1 MSAMC
6 RRCRV
11 KKANRPRGLCWTCYH
26 TPGAIDLFPSTSK
39 FAYCEVTDFY
49 GKVKPPP
56 VPTNALPGSDEKVA
70 VMAERASGFFSLFHP
85 SDNSGREECA

>member
-6 RRCRV
+6 RRCRI
-11 KKANRPRGLCWTCYH
+11 KKANRPLGMCWTCYY
-26 TPGAIDLFPSTSK
+26 TPGARDRFQSTSK
-39 FAYCEVTDFY
+39 FARRGVGDFY

-85 SDNSGREECA
+85 SDNSRREECA